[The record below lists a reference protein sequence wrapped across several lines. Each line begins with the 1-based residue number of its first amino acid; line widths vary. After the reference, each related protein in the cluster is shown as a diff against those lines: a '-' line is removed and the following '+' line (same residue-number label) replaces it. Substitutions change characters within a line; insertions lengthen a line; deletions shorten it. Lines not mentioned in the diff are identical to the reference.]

1 MAHAKTLQDKL
12 AHSLDK
18 ANATEAAAVKKTVA
32 AYYPSTEAALDAV
45 RRDYLAKARP
55 LQERLGKAPAAA
67 VAKPQGGGCT
77 KLSVSLF
84 PGDVERLEAIR
95 AYMQTRG
102 VRISTSQAVKL
113 ALRCAPLTDALAQA
127 LDSIRAEDGRKW

>member
-1 MAHAKTLQDKL
+1 MTHAKTLQDKL

-18 ANATEAAAVKKTVA
+18 ANVREAAVKK
-32 AYYPSTEAALDAV
+32 TEAALDAV

-84 PGDVERLEAIR
+84 RGDVERLEAIR

-102 VRISTSQAVKL
+102 VRISTSQAVKV
-113 ALRCAPLTDALAQA
+113 ALRTAPLSDALAQA

>member
-1 MAHAKTLQDKL
+1 MTHAKTLQDKL

-18 ANATEAAAVKKTVA
+18 ANVREAAAVKK
-32 AYYPSTEAALDAV
+32 TEAALDAV

-67 VAKPQGGGCT
+67 VAQPQGGGCT

-84 PGDVERLEAIR
+84 SGDVARLEAIR

-102 VRISTSQAVKL
+102 VRLSTSQAVKV
-113 ALRCAPLTDALAQA
+113 ALRTAPLSDALAQA

>member
-12 AHSLDK
+12 AHSLDQ
-18 ANATEAAAVKKTVA
+18 ANVREAAAVKKT
-32 AYYPSTEAALDAV
+32 EAALDAA